1 MYFFDFPNTSMLIR
15 EYTPADLDALRR
27 MHASQNFDYA
37 FPDLDDPIFISKLI
51 LEDDTG
57 RPVMAALARL
67 TCEIYL
73 LIDRAADSNLSS
85 RGPSSAEGSAVAV
98 RADSSLGAQH
108 AAPAD
113 AAPNVSFRAECPAPL
128 PLREAPGPGRAPGS
142 TVSRA
147 REISEESAVAVR
159 SDSSP
164 GAQHAAPADATPNAC
179 HSEQSPALFSSR
191 GVCAARDAV
200 EESAVAVRSDSSP
213 VAQHAAPANATSN
226 ACHSERSPALFS
238 SRGVCAAR
246 DVVEESL
253 LDVTPA
259 NAPTPASCGVR
270 ELAPAVCRPGL
281 PGSAPRIDSQSDS
294 SQASQK
300 TSRAP
305 ASHENS
311 REGNARTRWTQLLA
325 LHRAGEQDL
334 LARGLDDA
342 HAWLPPQIAKR
353 FGRRLESLGWLRD
366 NTWTPYCKRLDSTG

>member
-147 REISEESAVAVR
+147 REIS
-159 SDSSP
+159 
-164 GAQHAAPADATPNAC
+164 
-179 HSEQSPALFSSR
+179 
-191 GVCAARDAV
+191 